1 MTFIKS
7 LNNLADEYNDSKDN
21 KNPQTNDAFTSMLYK
36 QIEFENLITNCFNNA
51 FMEIEETIVNPTRSF
66 YENIKELFND
76 NLKKIDS
83 LLEKENLLKK
93 ELKEK
98 QDLYY
103 RECDSLSDWEEKGI
117 SEKIISHQKEVEL
130 CLEEYK
136 KKIEELN
143 NFYIEFENE
152 YLSLLKKNKD
162 IEDTTLSFIQEIFV
176 KSSSIQIN
184 GFTNQFES
192 PFTKEN
198 INEIKKGEIIE
209 LPRKKIKE
217 EKIVLYE
224 EYRKDNP
231 RTITKKIHSYLSSA
245 AFAFQ
250 LASGL
255 DLYSSF
261 DEYSDIDYDSVEETP
276 EKDQN
281 ETINSFIHTI
291 FTKDEIQSETI
302 NEILSKTEND
312 SFISQ
317 LIDAYTKTQLKSY
330 YVIQNKTNFDNF
342 VKILQS
348 YLAKVNLDSN
358 KTSIQG
364 IVNLSEKTYC
374 QDTLVYLSFVL
385 GKEKFFTTQLT
396 WETLLENRIVQKL
409 QKKTKEYLK
418 QQSKNGSTKSLFS
431 TFTSY
436 FKNESLESSI
446 IGDFGF
452 DLLIKEYNTLNRE
465 NKEKLEI
472 DFNNIIHNT
481 FKEFIE
487 HLCNFN
493 WKIRDILELIVQL
506 ASKFNLSQEEI
517 NFYVI
522 YTNSSVLG
530 FRRFGQISLEK
541 KEIKKKIKDIRSKR
555 TTAILMK
562 YPIEMK
568 NEKEEIIVI
577 SNVAKFL
584 PLKEFSKFFTLNKNL
599 SRRIKFD
606 FYLKFLLSYNQN
618 YINENKEEIINKRLN
633 IWKSILE
640 VSNFTK
646 DFDYQQAVSKAKESI
661 SEHSLRLIQLD
672 ALRTHFQSN
681 ETANRESLVNIL
693 ITLSYVNP
701 DIKYYQGMNYI
712 AAFLINLCKDEA
724 VAFSIFY
731 SLLCNTEYRLLF
743 GKDLQK
749 LKNYFFVFE
758 RMLKIYLPSVY
769 YYFSKHSVSVHYYMT
784 PWLITLF
791 TNVIQYNKSE
801 TPLIVLHIWDE
812 FLIKG
817 WKSLF
822 ASIISLISIHKE
834 EIENKDGDLLLCFL
848 INDLSKSDKFGDEN
862 YKLWANEKKKF
873 KIKNKDINNIEE
885 EIKFEYQDN
894 KTIDYL
900 FNNN

>member
-1 MTFIKS
+1 MTFIKG
-7 LNNLADEYNDSKDN
+7 LNNLADEYNDSKNN
-21 KNPQTNDAFTSMLYK
+21 KDDDSFNSMFNK
-36 QIEFENLITNCFNNA
+36 QREFEKLITNCFNNS
-51 FMEIEETIVNPTRSF
+51 FTEIEETIVNPTRSF

-76 NLKKIDS
+76 NLKKIDL
-83 LLEKENLLKK
+83 LLEKEKLLKI

-98 QDLYY
+98 QDMYY
-103 RECDSLSDWEEKGI
+103 RKCDNLSDWEEKGV
-117 SEKIISHQKEVEL
+117 SEKIVSEQKEVEI
-130 CLEEYK
+130 CLEDYK
-136 KKIEELN
+136 KKNEELN

-162 IEDTTLSFIQEIFV
+162 IEDTTLSFIHEIFV

-184 GFTNQFES
+184 NFNNQIES
-192 PFTKEN
+192 PFTKEIRN
-198 INEIKKGEIIE
+198 ETKKEEIKEP
-209 LPRKKIKE
+209 PRKKIKQ
-217 EKIVLYE
+217 EKIILYE

-231 RTITKKIHSYLSSA
+231 RKITKKIQTYLSSA

-250 LASGL
+250 LVSGL

-261 DEYSDIDYDSVEETP
+261 DDFSDIDYDSVEETH

-281 ETINSFIHTI
+281 ETINSFIHSI
-291 FTKDEIQSETI
+291 FTKEEIQKETLD
-302 NEILSKTEND
+302 EILSKTEND
-312 SFISQ
+312 SFISL
-317 LIDAYTKTQLKSY
+317 LIDSYTKTHLKSY
-330 YVIQNKTNFDNF
+330 YVIQNKHNFDSLA
-342 VKILQS
+342 KILQS

-358 KTSIQG
+358 KASIQG
-364 IVNLSEKTYC
+364 IINLSEKTYF
-374 QDTLVYLSFVL
+374 QDTLVYLSFIL
-385 GKEKFFTTQLT
+385 GKEKFFTNQLT

-409 QKKTKEYLK
+409 QNKTKEYLK
-418 QQSKNGSTKSLFS
+418 QQTQKGKAKSLFS
-431 TFTSY
+431 TFKSY
-436 FKNESLESSI
+436 FKDESIENSI

-452 DLLIKEYNTLNRE
+452 DLLIKGYTTLNRE
-465 NKEKLEI
+465 NKEKLEA
-472 DFNNIIHNT
+472 DFNYIIHNT

-487 HLCNFN
+487 HLCSFN
-493 WKIRDILELIVQL
+493 WKIRDILDLIVQL

-522 YTNSSVLG
+522 YTNSSALG
-530 FRRFGQISLEK
+530 FRRVCNGSIEK
-541 KEIKKKIKDIRSKR
+541 KEIKQKIKDIRSKR

-584 PLKEFSKFFTLNKNL
+584 PFKDFSNFFTLNKNL
-599 SRRIKFD
+599 SKKIKFD
-606 FYLKFLLSYNQN
+606 FYLKILLSYNQN
-618 YINENKEEIINKRLN
+618 YNNENKEEIINKRLN

-646 DFDYQQAVSKAKESI
+646 DFDYQQAVAKAKESI
-661 SEHSLRLIQLD
+661 SDHSLKLIQLD
-672 ALRTHFQSN
+672 ALRTHFHSN
-681 ETANRESLVNIL
+681 QTVNRESLVNIL

-758 RMLKIYLPSVY
+758 RMLKLYLPSVY

-791 TNVIQYNKSE
+791 TNVIQYNQSE
-801 TPLIVLHIWDE
+801 TPLIILHIWDE

-862 YKLWANEKKKF
+862 YKFWVNEKKKF
-873 KIKNKDINNIEE
+873 KIKHKDISNIEE

-894 KTIDYL
+894 KTIEYL